1 MKESMVALRGLLVAI
16 LLVPIIPMF
25 GAAGED
31 AQHIAV
37 IRSDERGIVFEYRP
51 EFTPVRIIEE
61 GNRRYQVFDFTGSQ
75 SDYTH
80 EMIGQPDLRYHL
92 IPLGFPGSEGHA
104 VQILAADYED
114 ISGVAI
120 APLPTHRLRDD
131 MLEIEGY
138 TPDASAYG
146 QNSFIPAEAA
156 LIGSVGRTRSM
167 FVGAVKVFPVQ
178 YHPASGVVR
187 KYSRIVVEVVYGA
200 QSGQRVR
207 NNDDLVFRDHLL
219 NYNIAREWKFTDP
232 TVVTRSVAPSVLAVG
247 DWYRISVTEE
257 GAYILNAQYLSG
269 AGINVGAIDPR
280 TIKIYGHGGKE
291 LPESPVAPRPEDLL
305 ENSIFVQGESDGQFN
320 NDDYI
325 VFYGK
330 GTRGW
335 DFNTSTRV
343 LNHYINR
350 YTETNYYWMTFGGAN
365 GRRME
370 AQPSLSDIPTL
381 IPDRFRDGVFV
392 EEERINLI
400 ASGKDWFG
408 PQLNSGSSFTYTNVL
423 PGLVPDDNIVYRY
436 RLVARAQQS
445 PVYTVREGNTVLS
458 TNILSTVRY
467 GDEFYYAHDVIV
479 QAMGTSS
486 LLNNTSQLNFQ
497 YNADNSAIGWID
509 WAEIQYP
516 RRFTA
521 VNNALRF
528 RSPDSTAVV
537 EYRIEGLT
545 QSPMILNVTD
555 PANARQITGIAPSY
569 SFRSSEQTGVSS
581 HYYAVAANGF
591 RTPAG
596 ITRMP
601 NQNLRGYADGA
612 DFIIVTSQEFRSAA
626 DRLKAH
632 REQAAHGGL
641 RTIVVDVDQIYN
653 EFAGGLPDIT
663 AIRDYLKY
671 AYDTWSP
678 SPRFALFFGGASY
691 DYKGLLGSKSSYV
704 PTWQSQ
710 LSIHGVDSYST
721 EDFFVKFGTSARTY
735 MTIGRIPS
743 RASAEAHTVVDKIIG
758 YDQSSARDF
767 WKMRILFIGDDS
779 WTSEGGE
786 RSDGT
791 IHSAQTETLA
801 ELYTPPIIEK
811 RKIYIAEY
819 PTVLT
824 AQGRRKP
831 GAYQDIIDE
840 INRGALIV
848 NYVGHG
854 NPTVWAHESIFIVQ
868 TSIPSL
874 VNADRLALFIMATC
888 NFSQFDDPRRYT
900 GSELMLNKPDGGAI
914 AAVSA
919 TRRVYSSE
927 NARFNQDMYQRMF
940 SRDLFGRVTVE
951 RPATA
956 IYLVKS
962 FGSNSPNDQKF
973 CFLGDPTMHLQYPRG
988 FAVVDTINEEPV
1000 DTVNGVPRQTPIQL
1014 HALSRVTVT
1023 GSIRDQA
1030 NAIDSSFNGVVS
1042 LIVNDATRR
1051 VTIVAFVPQVI
1062 INGVPYPQID
1072 WPYNSTGGTIYRGES
1087 SVRNGV
1093 FTATFIVP
1101 KDILYADSTGR
1112 GRLVVS
1118 FFDNNRDGAGY
1129 TSNFRVGGTDTTAP
1143 PDHNGPDITLYLDTR
1158 SFRPGDMVSE
1168 SPLLIADLRDSSG
1181 INTSGS
1187 GIGHRIEAWL
1197 NNSAQ
1202 SVDLTD
1208 FYSGKLDSY
1217 QEGTVQYQLRGL
1229 PHGRS
1234 YLKLRAWDTYNNA
1247 SSAETSFEVT
1257 STDKLQI
1264 SDIFNYPNPFA
1275 DGTSF
1280 TFRQNQSVPL
1290 NITVKV
1296 YTLAGRL
1303 IQSIES
1309 ASAGEPFIKIPWD
1322 GRDRD
1327 GDILANGVYLYK
1339 VIART
1344 VDGRFSSEALGKLSV
1359 LK

>member
-1 MKESMVALRGLLVAI
+1 MRESRVDLQSLFAAMLLLAG
-16 LLVPIIPMF
+16 IPCI
-25 GAAGED
+25 AAEQGGRD
-31 AQHIAV
+31 VTV

-51 EFTPVRIIEE
+51 VFIPIRTIEE
-61 GNRRYQVFDFTGSQ
+61 GGRRYQVYDFTGSQ
-75 SDYTH
+75 SDYTS
-80 EMIGQPDLRYHL
+80 ETIGHPDLRYL
-92 IPLGFPGSEGHA
+92 LVPLGFPGSEGHA
-104 VQILAADYED
+104 VQIVAADYED
-114 ISGVAI
+114 IAGVTI

-131 MLEIEGY
+131 MLEIDGY
-138 TPDASAYG
+138 FPNATAYAGNAFTPEEVAT
-146 QNSFIPAEAA
+146 
-156 LIGSVGRTRSM
+156 IGSVGRTRSM
-167 FVGAVKVFPVQ
+167 FTGALKVFPIQ

-187 KYSRIVVEVVYGA
+187 KYSRIVVEVVYGQPA
-200 QSGQRVR
+200 GQRVQ
-207 NNDDLVFRDHLL
+207 NNDDLIFRGHLL
-219 NYNIAREWKFTDP
+219 NYDVARVWKFADP
-232 TVVTRSVAPSVLAVG
+232 TTLPKAVTPSVLAVG
-247 DWYRISVTEE
+247 DWYRLSVTEE
-257 GAYILNAQYLSG
+257 GAYRLTAQYLSS
-269 AGINVGAIDPR
+269 AGINISAVDPR

-291 LPESPVAPRPEDLL
+291 LPESPVVPRAEDLL
-305 ENSIFVQGESDGQFN
+305 ENAIFVQGEADGQFN

-330 GTRGW
+330 STRGW

-350 YTETNYYWMTFGGAN
+350 YTEVNYYWLTFGGTN

-370 AQPSLSDIPTL
+370 AQPSLSDVPTL
-381 IPDRFRDGVFV
+381 IPDRFRDGMFV

-400 ASGKDWFG
+400 GSGKDWFG

-423 PGLVPDDNIVYRY
+423 PGLVADDNIVYRY

-445 PVYTVREGNTVLS
+445 PVFTVREGSTILS
-458 TNILSTVRY
+458 TNLLGTVGY
-467 GDEFYYAHDVIV
+467 GSEFDYARDATI
-479 QAMGTSS
+479 QANGTSS
-486 LLNNTSQLNFQ
+486 LPNNTSQLNFQ
-497 YNADNSAIGWID
+497 YNADNAAVGWID
-509 WAEIQYP
+509 WVEIQYP
-516 RRFTA
+516 RRFAA
-521 VNNALRF
+521 VNNFLRF

-545 QSPMILNVTD
+545 QSPVVLNVTD
-555 PANARQITGIAPSY
+555 PANVRQITGIAPSY
-569 SFRSSEQTGVSS
+569 SFRTSEQTGVSNV
-581 HYYAVAANGF
+581 YCAVAANGF
-591 RTPAG
+591 KTPSAV
-596 ITRMP
+596 TRMP

-612 DFIIVTSQEFRSAA
+612 DFILVTSQEFRSAA

-632 REQAAHGGL
+632 REQPAYGGL
-641 RTIVVDVDQIYN
+641 RTVVVDVEQIYN

-671 AYDTWSP
+671 AYDNWSP
-678 SPRFALFFGGASY
+678 SPRFALFMGGASY

-710 LSIHGVDSYST
+710 LSTHGVDSYST
-721 EDFFVKFGTSARTY
+721 DDFFVKFGTTARTF

-743 RASAEAHTVVDKIIG
+743 RAPAEAHTVVDKLIA

-767 WKMRILFIGDDS
+767 WKMRILFVGDDA

-786 RSDGT
+786 RGDGT

-801 ELYTPPIIEK
+801 ELYTPPIFEK

-840 INRGALIV
+840 TNRGALIV

-854 NPTVWAHESIFIVQ
+854 NPTVWAHESVFSVP

-874 VNADRLALFIMATC
+874 VNADRLSLFIMATC

-900 GSELMLNKPDGGAI
+900 GSELMLNKSDGGAI

-919 TRRVYSSE
+919 TRRVYSSQ
-927 NARFNQDMYQRMF
+927 NAVFNQQMYQRMF
-940 SRDLFGRVTVE
+940 FRDAFGRVIVE

-956 IYLVKS
+956 IHLVKS
-962 FGSNSPNDQKF
+962 IGSNDTNDQKF

-988 FAVVDTINEEPV
+988 FAVIDSINQEPVDTIN
-1000 DTVNGVPRQTPIQL
+1000 GIPRQTPIQL

-1023 GSIRDQA
+1023 GSIRDQS
-1030 NAIDSSFNGVVS
+1030 NAIDASFNGVVS

-1051 VTIVAFVPQVI
+1051 VTIVAFVPQVVI
-1062 INGVPYPQID
+1062 GGITYPQID
-1072 WPYNSTGGTIYRGES
+1072 WPYNATGGTIYRGEN
-1087 SVRNGV
+1087 SVQNGV
-1093 FTATFIVP
+1093 FRASFIVP

-1129 TSNFRVGGTDTTAP
+1129 TSNFRVGGTDSTAA
-1143 PDHNGPDITLYLDTR
+1143 PDNVGPEITLYLDAR

-1168 SPLLIADLRDSSG
+1168 SPVLIADLRDSSG

-1187 GIGHRIEAWL
+1187 GIGHRIEAWV

-1208 FYSGKLDSY
+1208 FYNGKLDSY

-1229 PHGRS
+1229 PQGRS
-1234 YLKLRAWDTYNNA
+1234 FLKVRAWDTYNNA
-1247 SSAETSFEVT
+1247 SSTETHFEVT
-1257 STDKLQI
+1257 STDRLQI

-1280 TFRQNQSVPL
+1280 TFRQNQQSPL
-1290 NITVKV
+1290 NVTVKV
-1296 YTLAGRL
+1296 YTLAGRM
-1303 IQSIES
+1303 IQSIETTS
-1309 ASAGEPFIKIPWD
+1309 PGEPFIRVPWD

-1327 GDILANGVYLYK
+1327 GDVLANGVYLYK